1 MAYSSASIALARPP
15 PGRRKN
21 NSREEHSVKRRVP
34 LPCACVVAGV
44 LCCITS
50 ASAATG
56 YDTVCR
62 SAAEE
67 SADLAARRI
76 TSQALVR
83 DYQARIA
90 ALDGDIHA
98 VIGLSP
104 RAMDA
109 ARASD
114 ARRGA
119 GKLRGPLDGLPILV
133 KDNIDIAGLPTTA
146 GSLALAA
153 NVRSVSATVV
163 RNVTRAGAVIL
174 GRTNLSEWANI
185 RSEHSSSG
193 WSAVGGLTRNP
204 YELDRTACGS
214 SSGSAAAVAA
224 GMAAAAIGTETDG
237 SISCPS
243 SMNGLVGLK
252 PTVGL
257 VSRNGIVPIS
267 HTQDTAGPITHTV
280 RDAAMLLTAMAG
292 SDPADPATAGADAH
306 RIDYTTALD
315 PHALKGVRL
324 GVARFLLKGFT
335 PATLGAFN
343 RALAVLKARGAI
355 LVDVNDYNMEKIG
368 KNENLVL
375 QTELKADLDS
385 YLAGSP
391 PAVKSRTLA
400 QLIAFDDAH
409 PEEMTWFGQGYFI
422 KAERTRGLQDPAYVE
437 ARDTNLRLAG
447 PDGIDRLLREHGVVA
462 LISPTQSP
470 AWVIDL
476 VNGDAAGAGDSS
488 LPAVATYPY
497 ITVPMGEVHGLP
509 VGLSFIGPKWSE
521 ARLLGLAYDYE
532 QASHEA
538 RPPTFAVDVLH
549 PRAVR
554 SCDAGISGPV
564 TATPSDE

>member
-1 MAYSSASIALARPP
+1 M
-15 PGRRKN
+15 
-21 NSREEHSVKRRVP
+21 KRRVP
-34 LPCACVVAGV
+34 LACACIAAGL
-44 LCCITS
+44 LCCTTYV
-50 ASAATG
+50 SAASG

-67 SADLAARRI
+67 SADLAAHRV
-76 TSQALVR
+76 TSQTLVD
-83 DYQARIA
+83 DYRARIA
-90 ALDGDIHA
+90 ALNGEIHA
-98 VIGLSP
+98 VIGLNP
-104 RAMDA
+104 QALA
-109 ARASD
+109 GARASD
-114 ARRGA
+114 ARRAA
-119 GKLRGPLDGLPILV
+119 GNARGPLDGLPILV

-146 GSLALAA
+146 GSLALAR
-153 NVRSVSATVV
+153 NVRGVSATVV
-163 RNVTRAGAVIL
+163 QNVTRAGAVIL

-204 YELDRTACGS
+204 YMLDRTACGS

-257 VSRNGIVPIS
+257 VSRHGIVPIS

-280 RDAAMLLTAMAG
+280 RDAAMLLTIMAG
-292 SDPADPATAGADAH
+292 SDPADPATADANAH
-306 RIDYTTALD
+306 RIDYTAALN

-335 PATLGAFN
+335 PGTLGVFN
-343 RALAVLKARGAI
+343 RALSVLEARGAI

-375 QTELKADLDS
+375 ETELKVDLDS

-391 PAVKSRTLA
+391 PAVKTRTLA

-409 PEEMTWFGQGYFI
+409 PEEMTWFGQGYFV
-422 KAERTRGLQDPAYVE
+422 KAQRTKGLHDPAYIK
-437 ARDTNLRLAG
+437 ARASNLRLAG
-447 PDGIDRLLREHGVVA
+447 PEGIDRLLREHGIVA

-476 VNGDAAGAGDSS
+476 VNGDSGGAGDSS
-488 LPAVATYPY
+488 LPAIATYPY

-509 VGLSFIGPKWSE
+509 VGLSFIGPRWSE

-532 QASHEA
+532 QASHA
-538 RPPTFAVDVLH
+538 SRQPTFAADVLH
-549 PRAVR
+549 PRAAA
-554 SCDAGISGPV
+554 SCD
-564 TATPSDE
+564 

>member
-1 MAYSSASIALARPP
+1 M
-15 PGRRKN
+15 
-21 NSREEHSVKRRVP
+21 KRRVP
-34 LPCACVVAGV
+34 LPCAHIAAGV
-44 LCCITS
+44 LCCLS
-50 ASAATG
+50 YVAAAAG

-67 SADLAARRI
+67 SADLAAHQV
-76 TSQALVR
+76 TSQTLVD
-83 DYQARIA
+83 DYLARIDA
-90 ALDGDIHA
+90 HNGEIHA
-98 VIGLSP
+98 VIGLNP
-104 RAMDA
+104 QATA
-109 ARASD
+109 EARASD
-114 ARRGA
+114 ARRA
-119 GKLRGPLDGLPILV
+119 SGKIRGPADGLPILV

-146 GSLALAA
+146 GSLALAQ
-153 NVRSVSATVV
+153 NVRGVSATVV
-163 RNVTRAGAVIL
+163 QNVARAGAVIL

-204 YELDRTACGS
+204 YMLDRTACGS

-280 RDAAMLLTAMAG
+280 RDAAILLTAMAG
-292 SDPADPATAGADAH
+292 SDPADPATANADAH
-306 RIDYTTALD
+306 RSDYTTALN

-335 PATLGAFN
+335 PGTLGVFN
-343 RALAVLKARGAI
+343 RALAVLRAQGAT
-355 LVDVNDYNMEKIG
+355 LVDVDHYDMAKIG

-375 QTELKADLDS
+375 STELKADLDT

-391 PAVKSRTLA
+391 PAVTTRTLA

-409 PEEMTWFGQGYFI
+409 PEEMTWFGQGYFV
-422 KAERTRGLQDPAYVE
+422 KAERTKGLQDPAYIK
-437 ARDTNLRLAG
+437 ARATNLRLAG
-447 PDGIDRLLREHGVVA
+447 PDGIDRLLREHEVVA
-462 LISPTQSP
+462 LISPTTSP

-476 VNGDAAGAGDSS
+476 VNGDAGGGSDSS
-488 LPAVATYPY
+488 LPAIAAYPY

-521 ARLLGLAYDYE
+521 ARLLGLAYGYE
-532 QASHEA
+532 QASHA
-538 RPPTFAVDVLH
+538 SRRPTFAADALH
-549 PRAVR
+549 PRAAAP
-554 SCDAGISGPV
+554 CQ
-564 TATPSDE
+564 

>member
-1 MAYSSASIALARPP
+1 MAARSIRISNALRANLACWRRSWARMPLRSGATPFAYISAAA
-15 PGRRKN
+15 
-21 NSREEHSVKRRVP
+21 
-34 LPCACVVAGV
+34 
-44 LCCITS
+44 LCCVAS
-50 ASAATG
+50 VAAAAAYDLSCKSAA
-56 YDTVCR
+56 DV
-62 SAAEE
+62 SAG
-67 SADLAARRI
+67 LAAHRI
-76 TSQALVR
+76 AAQTLVT
-83 DYQARIA
+83 DYQARIS
-90 ALDGDIHA
+90 LLNPEVHA
-98 VIGLSP
+98 VIALNPG
-104 RAMDA
+104 AMAA

-114 ARRGA
+114 ARRAA
-119 GKLRGPLDGLPILV
+119 GDALGPLDGLPILV

-146 GSLALAA
+146 GSLALAR
-153 NVRSVSATVV
+153 NVRGASAPVV
-163 RNVTRAGAVIL
+163 ARLVRAGAVIL

-204 YELDRTACGS
+204 YMLDRTACGS

-257 VSRNGIVPIS
+257 VSRTGIVPIS

-292 SDPADPATAGADAH
+292 SDRGDPATADADAH

-315 PHALKGVRL
+315 PRALRGVRL
-324 GVARFLLKGFT
+324 GVARFFLKGFT
-335 PATLGAFN
+335 PETLGVFN

-355 LVDVNDYNMEKIG
+355 LVDVDDYDPAQLG
-368 KNENLVL
+368 KNENVVL
-375 QTELKADLDS
+375 LTELKADLNA

-391 PAVKSRTLA
+391 PAVATRTLA

-409 PEEMTWFGQGYFI
+409 PQEMTWFGQGFFV
-422 KAERTRGLQDPAYVE
+422 KAERTQGLQDPAYVK
-437 ARDTNLRLAG
+437 ARAANLRLAG
-447 PDGIDRLLREHGVVA
+447 PEGIDRLLREHGVVA
-462 LISPTQSP
+462 LISPTQNP
-470 AWVIDL
+470 ASVIDL
-476 VNGDAAGAGDSS
+476 VNGDSGSGGDSN

-521 ARLLGLAYDYE
+521 ARLLGLAYSYE
-532 QASHEA
+532 QASHAA
-538 RPPTFAVDVLH
+538 RLPSFAADVLH
-549 PRAVR
+549 PKPVR
-554 SCDAGISGPV
+554 SCP
-564 TATPSDE
+564 